1 MSKYAL
7 NLKGHKYGRLEV
19 VRRVTNSKSGAARW
33 LCQCECGNLSIV
45 ISANLR
51 QGLTQS
57 CGCLRNELS
66 SKRTTTHGLKHDP
79 LYKLWRNVK
88 DRTTNPNNP
97 KYQHYGGRGIKMH
110 PKWLEDVESFIKYI
124 LNALGP
130 KPSPKHT
137 LDRIDNDEDY
147 VPGNLR
153 WATASQQLKNR
164 RPRNQ
169 WTRSQ
174 NG

>member
-7 NLKGHKYGRLEV
+7 NLKGRKYGRLEV
-19 VRRVTNSKSGAARW
+19 VRRVTNSKSRHARW
-33 LCQCECGNLSIV
+33 LCQCECGCV
-45 ISANLR
+45 KTVRGGHLR
-51 QGLTQS
+51 KGATQS
-57 CGCLRNELS
+57 CGCLNRELS
-66 SKRTTTHGLKHDP
+66 SERKITHGLRHDP
-79 LYKLWRNVK
+79 LYRLWNNVK

-169 WTRSQ
+169 QTWSQ